1 MCKTQGASLG
11 DVPTHIPDHKSD
23 APSSGWLSLLTTDLC
38 TIVLSMSGASC
49 SGGGWVL
56 VFGCFYKAW
65 TLLPARKGRGGLADR
80 S

>member
-1 MCKTQGASLG
+1 MFPLTFQ
-11 DVPTHIPDHKSD
+11 TIPDHKSD

-38 TIVLSMSGASC
+38 SIVLSMSVRLAL
-49 SGGGWVL
+49 GWVL

-65 TLLPARKGRGGLADR
+65 TLVPARKGRGGLADR